1 MIWEPYCLSLDKIE
15 SYLYNL
21 SETDRVSSKYYWWI
35 EKTIVVSIDKKLI
48 QTSCKDK

>member
-21 SETDRVSSKYYWWI
+21 SETDRKNSIYFWFI
-35 EKTIVVSIDKKLI
+35 ETRSVVDIDKKLV
-48 QTSCKDK
+48 QTTNKDK